1 MRAIRYLWRN
11 WELGIQIIITA
22 VFVSVL
28 VADHFGK
35 ATLDSGTIGTTIVGL
50 LFFAAVQLTRQR
62 DELRTVREYQMMEGE
77 IRQIPGDRIGEV
89 LDQLLSSSNQ
99 WHFRGGSGRWQLETV
114 LPELSAR
121 RDLPSRYVMQIID
134 PLDDELCER
143 YGQYRARSRTPDKAP
158 SVSDGPRLVRRDI
171 LACVYAAGWYQF
183 YSQIRPEITL
193 LRTYSPI
200 RIDCGNTGLMV
211 TIANKASPGLW
222 VSSGTWYYR
231 SIVDELEQ
239 LEEVSRRL
247 KLPREGDV
255 YPPDLNEV
263 TADHVKTMLSLVKA
277 RTPSGEDSLFLTEER
292 AAGAD
297 IDYASIASK
306 VKVE

>member
-1 MRAIRYLWRN
+1 MKAIRYLWRN

-35 ATLDSGTIGTTIVGL
+35 ATLDSGAIGTTIVGL
-50 LFFAAVQLTRQR
+50 VFFAAVQLTRQR
-62 DELRTVREYQMMEGE
+62 DELRTVRESQLMAGE
-77 IRQIPGDRIGEV
+77 IHQIPGDRIGEV
-89 LDQLLSSSNQ
+89 LGQLLSSSNQ
-99 WHFRGGSGRWQLETV
+99 WHFRGGSGRWQLEAV

-158 SVSDGPRLVRRDI
+158 SVSDGPSLVRHDI
-171 LACVYAAGWYQF
+171 LACVYAAGWYRF
-183 YSQIRPEITL
+183 FSQVRPEITL

-211 TIANKASPGLW
+211 TTANKAAPALW
-222 VSSGTWYYR
+222 VASGTWYYR

-239 LEEVSRRL
+239 LEEVSSRL
-247 KLPREGDV
+247 KLPRQESV
-255 YPPDLNEV
+255 YPSDLSEV
-263 TADHVKTMLSLVKA
+263 TAEHIKLMLSQVKT
-277 RTPSGEDSLFLTEER
+277 RTPDGEDSLFLTEER
-292 AAGAD
+292 AAAAD
-297 IDYASIASK
+297 IDYDSIAERVR
-306 VKVE
+306 VK

>member
-1 MRAIRYLWRN
+1 MRAVRYLWRN

-22 VFVSVL
+22 VFASVL

-50 LFFAAVQLTRQR
+50 LFFAAIQLARQR
-62 DELRTVREYQMMEGE
+62 DELRSVRKHQLTEGE

-89 LDQLLSSSNQ
+89 LDQLLASSNQ

-114 LPELSAR
+114 LPQLADR
-121 RDLPSRYVMQIID
+121 RDLPARYVMQIID

-143 YGQYRARSRTPDKAP
+143 YGQYRARSRTPDEAP
-158 SVSDGPRLVRRDI
+158 SVSDGPRLVRHDI
-171 LACVYAAGWYQF
+171 LACVYAAGWYRF

-200 RIDCGNTGLMV
+200 RIDCGNNGLVV
-211 TIANKASPGLW
+211 TIANKSSPGLW
-222 VSSGTWYYR
+222 ASSGTWYYR
-231 SIVDELEQ
+231 SVVDELEQ

-247 KLPREGDV
+247 ELPREESI
-255 YPPDLNEV
+255 YPSELNEV
-263 TADHVKTMLSLVKA
+263 TAVHVKSMLTLVKA
-277 RTPSGEDSLFLTEER
+277 RKPNGEESPFLTEKDGEV
-292 AAGAD
+292 AK
-297 IDYASIASK
+297 IDYEAIARK
-306 VKVE
+306 VMAQ